1 MFYNIMKDNEI
12 GRARSKDVA
21 PAELS
26 VSTGFLLAWTAA
38 AREREYADALR
49 SVGLTPVQAGVLEI
63 LQGSPQKQARL
74 SEQLRVFQP
83 VMVSVINA
91 LENQSL
97 AERRPHP
104 TDRRAVEVHLLPAGR
119 ERLELAQRLGRE
131 ATNSFFSPISQAERT
146 TLHSILTRLAGR
158 EQ

>member
-1 MFYNIMKDNEI
+1 MRNNEN
-12 GRARSKDVA
+12 GPGGTRPRNLP

-38 AREREYADALR
+38 ASEREYADALS
-49 SVGLTPVQAGVLEI
+49 SVGLTPVQSGVLEI
-63 LQGSPQKQARL
+63 LHRSPQKQARL

-83 VMVSVINA
+83 VMVSVINS
-91 LENQSL
+91 LENQAL
-97 AERRPHP
+97 VERRPHP

>member
-1 MFYNIMKDNEI
+1 MGNNEPVP
-12 GRARSKDVA
+12 GHTWPQNVA

-38 AREREYADALR
+38 ASEREYADALS

-63 LQGSPQKQARL
+63 LHGGPQKQARL

-91 LENQSL
+91 LENESL
-97 AERRPHP
+97 VERRPHP

-119 ERLELAQRLGRE
+119 ERLRLAQRVGRE
-131 ATNSFFSPISQAERT
+131 ATDSYFSPISQAERA
-146 TLHSILTRLAGR
+146 TLHSILARLAGR
-158 EQ
+158 AP

>member
-1 MFYNIMKDNEI
+1 MQ
-12 GRARSKDVA
+12 S
-21 PAELS
+21 
-26 VSTGFLLAWTAA
+26 
-38 AREREYADALR
+38 
-49 SVGLTPVQAGVLEI
+49 GVLEI
-63 LQGSPQKQARL
+63 LHRSPQKQARL

-83 VMVSVINA
+83 VMVSVINT

-97 AERRPHP
+97 VERRPHP

>member
-1 MFYNIMKDNEI
+1 MRGNETSPLPT
-12 GRARSKDVA
+12 RSRSLA

-38 AREREYADALR
+38 ASEREYADALS

-63 LQGSPQKQARL
+63 LHGSPQKQARL

-83 VMVSVINA
+83 VMVSVINT
-91 LENQSL
+91 LENESL
-97 AERRPHP
+97 VERRPHP

-119 ERLELAQRLGRE
+119 EKLRLAQRLGQE
-131 ATNSFFSPISQAERT
+131 ATDSFFSPISLAERA
-146 TLHSILTRLAGR
+146 TLHSILARLAGR